1 MAEKYITEEQRAK
14 CRKVADAFAELY
26 ELADVMV
33 ADAGRFGF
41 VRLQWFSE
49 GEGFDSA
56 MAFSD
61 SMELFEEL
69 WRIWYEHEVLT
80 PVLGTPLAE
89 LDYDEIFQTLSKDRQ
104 EEILEKKKYF
114 ISRCEDAFGKA
125 ADIFYNSG
133 AFSVKIDRIR
143 IKEWCVWETG
153 SGGRTGHIRT

>member
-1 MAEKYITEEQRAK
+1 MAEIFITEEQQAK

-26 ELADVMV
+26 EMTDVMV

-61 SMELFEEL
+61 SEELFEEL

-104 EEILEKKKYF
+104 EDILKKKAYF
-114 ISRCEDAFGKA
+114 A
-125 ADIFYNSG
+125 ALCDGGDI
-133 AFSVKIDRIR
+133 
-143 IKEWCVWETG
+143 
-153 SGGRTGHIRT
+153 

>member
-1 MAEKYITEEQRAK
+1 MAEKYITEEQRAR
-14 CRKVADAFAELY
+14 CRTVADAFAELY
-26 ELADVMV
+26 DLTDVVV

-56 MAFSD
+56 MVFSD
-61 SMELFEEL
+61 GGELFEEL

-89 LDYDEIFQTLSKDRQ
+89 LDYDEIFRSLSKDRQ

-114 ISRCEDAFGKA
+114 ISRCEDAFA
-125 ADIFYNSG
+125 
-133 AFSVKIDRIR
+133 
-143 IKEWCVWETG
+143 
-153 SGGRTGHIRT
+153 

>member
-1 MAEKYITEEQRAK
+1 MAEKFITEKQRAK
-14 CRKVADAFAELY
+14 CRKVVDAFTELY
-26 ELADVMV
+26 ELTDVMV

-56 MAFSD
+56 MVFSD
-61 SMELFEEL
+61 SEELFEEL

-104 EEILEKKKYF
+104 EEILEKKRYF
-114 ISRCEDAFGKA
+114 IALCKDAFG
-125 ADIFYNSG
+125 
-133 AFSVKIDRIR
+133 
-143 IKEWCVWETG
+143 
-153 SGGRTGHIRT
+153 

>member
-1 MAEKYITEEQRAK
+1 MAEKYITEEQRAR
-14 CRKVADAFAELY
+14 CRKVANAFAELY

-41 VRLQWFSE
+41 VRLQWFNE

-56 MAFSD
+56 VVFSD
-61 SMELFEEL
+61 SAELFEEL

-104 EEILEKKKYF
+104 EEILEKKRYF
-114 ISRCEDAFGKA
+114 IALCKDAFG
-125 ADIFYNSG
+125 
-133 AFSVKIDRIR
+133 
-143 IKEWCVWETG
+143 
-153 SGGRTGHIRT
+153 

>member
-1 MAEKYITEEQRAK
+1 MAEKYITEEQRAR
-14 CRKVADAFAELY
+14 CRKIADAFAELY
-26 ELADVMV
+26 DLTDVVV

-56 MAFSD
+56 MVFSD
-61 SMELFEEL
+61 GGELFEAL

-104 EEILEKKKYF
+104 EEISEKKKYF
-114 ISRCEDAFGKA
+114 LDQCKDAFG
-125 ADIFYNSG
+125 
-133 AFSVKIDRIR
+133 
-143 IKEWCVWETG
+143 
-153 SGGRTGHIRT
+153 

>member
-1 MAEKYITEEQRAK
+1 MAEKYITQKQREK

-56 MAFSD
+56 AVYLD
-61 SMELFEEL
+61 SAELFEEL

-80 PVLGTPLAE
+80 PVLGTPLSE
-89 LDYDEIFQTLSKDRQ
+89 LDYDEIFKALPKERQ
-104 EEILEKKKYF
+104 EEIQGKKDYF
-114 ISRCEDAFGKA
+114 LALCGDS
-125 ADIFYNSG
+125 
-133 AFSVKIDRIR
+133 
-143 IKEWCVWETG
+143 IK
-153 SGGRTGHIRT
+153 

>member
-1 MAEKYITEEQRAK
+1 MAEIFITEEQRAK

-26 ELADVMV
+26 ELTDVMV

-49 GEGFDSA
+49 GEGVDSA

-61 SMELFEEL
+61 CLELFEEL
-69 WRIWYEHEVLT
+69 WRIWYVHEVLT
-80 PVLGTPLAE
+80 HVLGTPLAE

-114 ISRCEDAFGKA
+114 ISRCEDAFG
-125 ADIFYNSG
+125 
-133 AFSVKIDRIR
+133 
-143 IKEWCVWETG
+143 
-153 SGGRTGHIRT
+153 